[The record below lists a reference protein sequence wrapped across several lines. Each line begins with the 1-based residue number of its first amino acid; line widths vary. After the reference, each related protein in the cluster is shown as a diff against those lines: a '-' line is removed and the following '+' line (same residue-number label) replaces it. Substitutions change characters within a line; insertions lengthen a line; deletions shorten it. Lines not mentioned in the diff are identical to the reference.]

1 LARHGHDCRRACAS
15 GRGAYD
21 LTNALDFADR
31 LMMRNLAYFMLFLHN
46 FMDLRGRRIGHLHR
60 AAADKR
66 TAASASTKFR

>member
-1 LARHGHDCRRACAS
+1 
-15 GRGAYD
+15 
-21 LTNALDFADR
+21 
-31 LMMRNLAYFMLFLHN
+31 MMRNLAYFMLFLHN